1 MQVQPINHSN
11 NIIFGQKRYL
21 DSQTYEY
28 LKKLLPRINKQAVY
42 VSNDTNYKSSFL
54 KELHVDDFTL
64 IDGRTLLKQVP
75 QNEQLQ
81 KETLIEVGKAQL
93 VINNRNG
100 EIIDEYKPIFE
111 SWHSLLNKLSKY
123 LKLISENFENTAL
136 VKRTRLN
143 SSGLTEKGR
152 IEKEKLD
159 AQFARLEKEILNSL

>member
-1 MQVQPINHSN
+1 MQVQPVNHSN

-28 LKKLLPRINKQAVY
+28 LKELLPRINKQAVY

-64 IDGRTLLKQVP
+64 IDGRTLLKRVP
-75 QNEQLQ
+75 QDEQLQ

-93 VINNRNG
+93 VINNKNG

-111 SWHSLLNKLSKY
+111 SWHSLLDKLSKY

-152 IEKEKLD
+152 LKQNKLNEEFLKME
-159 AQFARLEKEILNSL
+159 AELLK